1 MEMLYYKCPECGF
14 MHQVPKY
21 WSGFV
26 PEEVLEMQHVNLATQ
41 EICTESKLE
50 LVEDHDIL

>member
-21 WSGFV
+21 WSGFS